1 MCAAALRRGNR
12 ASRAGSGAAAQ
23 VIWPVVQPDREQRRR
38 LTANRVLA
46 PAIFALLV
54 VATLAAFAAAQR
66 LKREPLIL
74 DKVTIHPL
82 VNGQTAIT
90 PNGDGHADLARIRF
104 RLTRSDHGVVQIIN
118 RNDDAVRA
126 LTVKVLS
133 RRNRVL
139 ERLPPGARLP
149 SYKVLAV
156 RWNGRTGGGRPA
168 PTGPYRL
175 RVRLLGEDRTLV
187 PGGRIRVH
195 RLQQVSNSGP
205 GG

>member
-1 MCAAALRRGNR
+1 MCAAALRRGSR
-12 ASRAGSGAAAQ
+12 ASRAGSRAAAQ

-38 LTANRVLA
+38 LTANRVMA

-54 VATLAAFAAAQR
+54 VATVAAFAAAQR

-74 DKVTIHPL
+74 DKVTFHPL
-82 VNGQTAIT
+82 VKGQTVIT

-104 RLTRSDHGVVQIIN
+104 RLTRSDRGIVQVIDSED
-118 RNDDAVRA
+118 RAVRTF
-126 LTVKVLS
+126 TVKVLS
-133 RRNRVL
+133 RRKRVL

-156 RWNGRTGGGRPA
+156 RWNGRTGGRPA

-175 RVRLLGEDRTLV
+175 RVKLLGEDRTLV

-195 RLQQVSNSGP
+195 TLLQVSNSGP

>member
-1 MCAAALRRGNR
+1 M
-12 ASRAGSGAAAQ
+12 
-23 VIWPVVQPDREQRRR
+23 QPDREQRRR

-54 VATLAAFAAAQR
+54 VATVAAFAAAQR
-66 LKREPLIL
+66 LKLEPLIL
-74 DKVTIHPL
+74 DKVTFHPL
-82 VNGQTAIT
+82 VNGQTVIT

-104 RLTRSDHGVVQIIN
+104 RLTRSDRGIVQIVDTED
-118 RNDDAVRA
+118 RTMRTF
-126 LTVKVLS
+126 TVKVLS

-149 SYKVLAV
+149 SYKILAL
-156 RWNGRTGGGRPA
+156 RWNGRTGAGRPA

-187 PGGRIRVH
+187 PGGRIRLH
-195 RLQQVSNSGP
+195 TLQRVSNSGP
-205 GG
+205 AD